1 MRNINSV
8 LINNSI
14 RGSEEIFK
22 TLDLLHKIGVIP
34 TKKKRATKSKAKTA
48 EDEIKQDNDMG
59 GTFSSTGEDK
69 PPSTGP
75 SSSGRFPP
83 RAPPALALGYDP
95 NIKSIEN
102 INKAVEDKK
111 AELKSLENK
120 SFNNP
125 QIEDIRREHISQLG
139 LLTDQIQKA
148 QDMGNLSGS
157 ALYQLDKRF
166 QQIEDR
172 FRKEP
177 SIEEPDE
184 MPKPFNP
191 FESVKGSGDA
201 VESTADEDIED
212 EDIDMTNQGSQ
223 DIPEDVLKVD
233 VAPQPEEV
241 LEDEE
246 VEDEAPLKVAE
257 PVASAQAEPIK
268 EEPKA
273 PLKVASAQAEPI
285 KEEPK
290 APIIDKYKEVE
301 KFYGF
306 TLPRGKN
313 QGVEAIKDYVRTLAN
328 ESQTTINYANLKNR
342 QQWEDKMNQLINQQ
356 YQLIESGDA
365 VNYEQRKQA
374 VIDDLELPTPSSK
387 LEGLKAFL
395 AVLSQKLE
403 KPFKPSEYT
412 KKENVENRIKQLIN
426 EHYKT
431 LG

>member
-14 RGSEEIFK
+14 KGSEEIFK

-34 TKKKRATKSKAKTA
+34 TKKKRATKNKSKMT
-48 EDEIKQDNDMG
+48 EEEIRQDNDMG
-59 GTFSSTGEDK
+59 PGSAETKEEEEKNKNKETNN
-69 PPSTGP
+69 
-75 SSSGRFPP
+75 RFPS
-83 RAPPALALGYDP
+83 RAPPPLALGYDYNP
-95 NIKSIEN
+95 NVQSIQN

-111 AELKSLENK
+111 AELKALENK

-157 ALYQLDKRF
+157 ALYQLNKRF

-177 SIEEPDE
+177 SVEEPEE

-191 FESVKGSGDA
+191 FEFVKGAGDA
-201 VESTADEDIED
+201 VESTAEENVED

-223 DIPEDVLKVD
+223 DIPDDILKVD

-241 LEDEE
+241 LEDED
-246 VEDEAPLKVAE
+246 VEEEASLKVAE
-257 PVASAQAEPIK
+257 PVASAQAEP
-268 EEPKA
+268 
-273 PLKVASAQAEPI
+273 V

-290 APIIDKYKEVE
+290 APIDKFKTVEQFYKINI
-301 KFYGF
+301 
-306 TLPRGKN
+306 PRGKN
-313 QGVEAIKDYVRTLAN
+313 QSAGTIEDYVRTLAN
-328 ESQTTINYANLKNR
+328 ESQTPVNYGNLRNR
-342 QQWEDKMNQLINQQ
+342 GQWEDKMNQLVDNQ
-356 YQLIESGDA
+356 YNLIQSGDA

-374 VIDDLELPTPSSK
+374 VINALELPTPSSS
-387 LEGLKAFL
+387 LNGLKAFL
-395 AVLSQKLE
+395 AVLSQKLNKPYTASRYKTIDENE
-403 KPFKPSEYT
+403 K
-412 KKENVENRIKQLIN
+412 RIKELIN

>member
-14 RGSEEIFK
+14 KGSEEIFK

-111 AELKSLENK
+111 AELKALENK

-157 ALYQLDKRF
+157 ALYQLNKRF

-177 SIEEPDE
+177 SVEEPEE

-241 LEDEE
+241 LEDED
-246 VEDEAPLKVAE
+246 VEEEASLKVAE
-257 PVASAQAEPIK
+257 P
-268 EEPKA
+268 
-273 PLKVASAQAEPI
+273 VASAQAEPI

-313 QGVEAIKDYVRTLAN
+313 QGVEAIKDYVKKLAN